1 MPVAFD
7 FNNIKQRILNNLA
20 SKTEWSSFLD
30 YGTASLLVDSIA
42 QELAYEI
49 QYKEYLTNENA
60 WALARNKSS
69 LLVEAPVHG
78 YEVPRKVGSV
88 GTLKIATSE
97 NFDIPPTNNVPLP
110 KYFQFSNGDTFV
122 VLDNNYVLTTGDNY
136 IEVTAKQGKAKT
148 LTFQALGNLFETKD
162 IIDDSIEN
170 SLYDLYVND
179 VRWTKV
185 SSLFEYSGTDL
196 VYELKTDPTFNK
208 VTLKFGNNVFGKK
221 LNLGDVVLF
230 QYVSTLGKNGNISSI
245 NNIEIVESQ
254 AYDNLGNPVD
264 LYVTNTTAFAGG
276 KDFPTLEE
284 IRVLSPKIYQTGSR
298 ASTRDDYVTIMS
310 QLDFISK
317 VLVWGAYETNIDN
330 NVDPWTF
337 IPTEENVVHIAA
349 LNVLYD
355 NLSFTEK
362 NNIVNSIYTK
372 SNPTDILK
380 FETVEKVNIIFNVNA
395 VVKNSSYI
403 LSQVKTNIEDT
414 LINNYGIENI
424 NFGQNIYHSD
434 LIRLLDEVE
443 GVRNHN
449 TAVQLQNN
457 IIFDVPY
464 IANLK
469 LPIVP
474 IKGVSLKFYIKEVSQ
489 PDSSYVLL
497 STSDANGT
505 ITSNGS
511 LVYNTNGSS
520 INLVTGLGTLIVNA
534 GLSLPF
540 TEYTIK
546 SIYELNQNDLVLN
559 KRNQIFQYS
568 SSNITVTYPF

>member
-30 YGTASLLVDSIA
+30 YGTASLLIDSIA

-88 GTLKIATSE
+88 GTLKISTSE
-97 NFDIPPTNNVPLP
+97 NFNTPPTNNVPLP

-185 SSLFEYSGTDL
+185 SSLFEYSGSDL

-298 ASTRDDYVTIMS
+298 ASTRDDYETIIG
-310 QLDFISK
+310 QLDYISK
-317 VLVWGAYETNIDN
+317 VLVWGAYETNVDN
-330 NVDPWTF
+330 NNDPWTF

-355 NLSFTEK
+355 NLTAQQK
-362 NNIVNSIYTK
+362 LNTTNNIYQL
-372 SNPTDILK
+372 SNPTDILQY
-380 FETVEKVNIIFNVNA
+380 ELVEKINLIFNVNA
-395 VVKNSSYI
+395 IVKNSSYV
-403 LSQVKTNIEDT
+403 LSQVKSNIENT
-414 LINNYGIENI
+414 LINNYSIENI
-424 NFGQNIYHSD
+424 NFGVNIYSSD
-434 LIRLLDEVE
+434 LIRLIDEVE

-449 TAVQLQNN
+449 MVVQIKKDLL
-457 IIFDVPY
+457 FDVPY
-464 IANLK
+464 IINVNLPVYP
-469 LPIVP
+469 L
-474 IKGVSLKFYIKEVSQ
+474 KGTSLKFYIKEVSQ
-489 PDSSYVLL
+489 LDSEYVLL
-497 STSDANGT
+497 ATTNANGV
-505 ITSNGS
+505 ITGS
-511 LVYNTNGSS
+511 GIYNTNGSS
-520 INLVTGLGTLIVNA
+520 INVASGLGTLIVSA
-534 GLSLPF
+534 GLTLPF
-540 TEYTIK
+540 SQYNVKAVFE
-546 SIYELNQNDLVLN
+546 SDSLDLILN
-559 KRNQIFQYS
+559 KRNFIFKYD

>member
-88 GTLKIATSE
+88 GTLKISTSE

-179 VRWTKV
+179 VRWIKV

-298 ASTRDDYVTIMS
+298 ASTRDDYETIIG
-310 QLDFISK
+310 QLDYISK
-317 VLVWGAYETNIDN
+317 VLVWGAYETNVDN
-330 NVDPWTF
+330 NNDPWTF

-355 NLSFTEK
+355 NLTVQQK
-362 NNIVNSIYTK
+362 LNTTNNIYQL
-372 SNPTDILK
+372 SNPTDILQY
-380 FETVEKVNIIFNVNA
+380 ETVEKINLVFNVNA
-395 VVKNSSYI
+395 IVKNSSYV
-403 LSQVKTNIEDT
+403 LSQVKSNIENT
-414 LINNYGIENI
+414 LIDNYSIENI
-424 NFGQNIYHSD
+424 NFGENIYSSD
-434 LIRLLDEVE
+434 LIRLIDEVE

-449 TAVQLQNN
+449 TVVQIKKDLL
-457 IIFDVPY
+457 FDVPY
-464 IANLK
+464 IINVNLPVYP
-469 LPIVP
+469 L
-474 IKGVSLKFYIKEVSQ
+474 KGVSLKFYIKEVSQ
-489 PDSSYVLL
+489 LDSEYVLL
-497 STSDANGT
+497 ATTNANGV
-505 ITSNGS
+505 IIGS
-511 LVYNTNGSS
+511 GIYNTNGSS
-520 INLVTGLGTLIVNA
+520 INVASGLGTLIVSD
-534 GLSLPF
+534 GLTLPF
-540 TEYTIK
+540 SQYNVKAVFE
-546 SIYELNQNDLVLN
+546 SDNPDLILN
-559 KRNQIFQYS
+559 KRNFIFKYD